1 MKTTYLITAAIGAAL
16 LTTTSAFAGPWDA
29 KPATAGVQG
38 DRSAYV
44 GTSLSAPRKRIF
56 LENPNSLFPNPD
68 NDNTGYIVGTA
79 GPEKGKGEEYG
90 SVLFD
95 VGAQP

>member
-16 LTTTSAFAGPWDA
+16 LTTTSAIAGPWDA

-38 DRSAYV
+38 DRSTYV
-44 GTSLSAPRKRIF
+44 GTSLPDPRKRIY
-56 LENPNSLFPNPD
+56 LENPNAAFPDPD
-68 NDNTGYIVGTA
+68 NNGAGYVVGTA

-95 VGAQP
+95 VGVLP